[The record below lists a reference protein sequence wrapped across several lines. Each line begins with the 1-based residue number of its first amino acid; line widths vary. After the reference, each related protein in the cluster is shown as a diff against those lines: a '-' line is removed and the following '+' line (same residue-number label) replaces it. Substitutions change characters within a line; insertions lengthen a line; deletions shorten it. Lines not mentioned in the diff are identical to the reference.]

1 MFNKIE
7 LVNEKTLIIGI
18 DIAKKIHWARFTNSR
33 GITIGKPFKIE
44 NTAEGMANLSVR
56 ISELIKE
63 YSCTSVLMGFEP
75 SGHYWRT
82 LAWYFKTT
90 EGITLVGVNPYHV
103 KQLKELEDNTQ
114 TKNDQKDALVIA
126 HLIRDGRFFEIY
138 MPDDDYAELR
148 ILRRHR
154 EQMSVNRKR
163 IINNIYTLMDEY
175 FPEYE
180 SIGFSYG
187 SPSSNAILR
196 ATPFPTDILSFTPEE
211 LWKEWKSHS
220 NLQRTRIPKK
230 LAVMFIETAEKSI
243 GVGFGLSAARL
254 KLNDLLDQIELLN
267 KQIDNCDEMMSQ
279 IISRLDIEKYMISVP
294 GVGKVI
300 AASFIAETGDLNRF
314 SDWKQVRKLAGL
326 NLVEQSSGQHKGK
339 TTISKRGR
347 PDLRRI
353 IYIIGD
359 KGMLVSTEM
368 MEFYQYLRHRPNNQL
383 KHDQAVLAVGLKLMR
398 ILFHVVKHRELYD
411 PKKALGEYRISQIAN
426 AA

>member
-7 LVNEKTLIIGI
+7 LVNENTLIIGI

-33 GITIGKPFKIE
+33 GITIGKPFKVE

-56 ISELIKE
+56 ISELIRE
-63 YSCTSVLMGFEP
+63 YSFTSVLMGFEP

-90 EGITLVGVNPYHV
+90 KGISLVGVNPYHV

-138 MPDDDYAELR
+138 MPDDDYADLR

-163 IINNIYTLMDEY
+163 VINNIYTLMDEY

-180 SIGFSYG
+180 TIGFSYG
-187 SPSSNAILR
+187 SPSSIAILR
-196 ATPFPTDILSFTPEE
+196 ATPFPTDVLSFTPEA
-211 LWKEWKSHS
+211 LWNEWKAYSKS
-220 NLQRTRIPKK
+220 KQIRIPKK
-230 LAVMFIETAEKSI
+230 LAKLFIETAEKSI
-243 GVGFGLSAARL
+243 GVEVGLSAARI
-254 KLNDLLDQIELLN
+254 KLNDLLDQIETLN
-267 KQIDNCDEMMSQ
+267 QQIDKCDEAMSQ
-279 IISRLDIEKYMISVP
+279 IVSRLDIEQYMTSVP

-300 AASFIAETGDLNRF
+300 AASFIAETGDLSRF

-339 TTISKRGR
+339 TKISKRGR

-359 KGMLVSTEM
+359 KGMLVSAEM
-368 MEFYQYLRHRPNNQL
+368 MELYQYLRHRPNNQL

-398 ILFHVVKHRELYD
+398 ILFHVVKHKEYYD
-411 PKKALGEYRISQIAN
+411 PQKALGTYRTVQIAN
-426 AA
+426 VA